1 MVESCLD
8 FNMVHTRIQLVG
20 NVNFSVF
27 SVIYSLPL
35 TDKYETENQKSDTKR
50 RAVLDGAGTFLGQ
63 VHPPLQ
69 NIPKVM
75 YGLDNAGAGQT
86 DVPSSTSFVRFEEFA
101 KNLWPHTLSKFF
113 S

>member
-1 MVESCLD
+1 M
-8 FNMVHTRIQLVG
+8 FN
-20 NVNFSVF
+20 
-27 SVIYSLPL
+27 VIYSLPL

-75 YGLDNAGAGQT
+75 YGLDNAGAHQT
-86 DVPSSTSFVRFEEFA
+86 DEPSSTSFVRFEEFA
-101 KNLWPHTLSKFF
+101 MNLWPHTLSKFF

>member
-1 MVESCLD
+1 M
-8 FNMVHTRIQLVG
+8 FNVV
-20 NVNFSVF
+20 
-27 SVIYSLPL
+27 YSLPL

-75 YGLDNAGAGQT
+75 YGQDMQVQSDRCAIQ
-86 DVPSSTSFVRFEEFA
+86 
-101 KNLWPHTLSKFF
+101 HFF
-113 S
+113 CEI

>member
-8 FNMVHTRIQLVG
+8 FNMVYTRIQLVG
-20 NVNFSVF
+20 NVNLSVF
-27 SVIYSLPL
+27 NVIYSLPL

-75 YGLDNAGAGQT
+75 YNVWPGQCRCRS
-86 DVPSSTSFVRFEEFA
+86 DRCA
-101 KNLWPHTLSKFF
+101 IQHFF
-113 S
+113 CEI